1 MNRRRAQARLA
12 VQRLGIKCITP
23 CAAKASVASLATS
36 EGAVQRDGHEQH
48 PRQPFQRVH
57 LSPIGIPCFHR
68 RFRIPVRPF
77 HHPLLHLKFPRP
89 RTLDPP
95 CPLLLLFPQASCAY
109 RLQRLSLMALYTEL
123 TSCHNQFT
131 VPSFLECQNKRRP
144 RKGPR

>member
-1 MNRRRAQARLA
+1 MKERRENGAGSEIMCAEKCTSPDESSSCTGQAKVA
-12 VQRLGIKCITP
+12 VRRLGIKCITP
-23 CAAKASVASLATS
+23 CTAKASVASLATS

-57 LSPIGIPCFHR
+57 LSPIGIACFHR

-89 RTLDPP
+89 RTVDPP

-109 RLQRLSLMALYTEL
+109 RLQRLSLMAL
-123 TSCHNQFT
+123 
-131 VPSFLECQNKRRP
+131 
-144 RKGPR
+144 